1 MQRPLRLTR
10 LSAATRATRTA
21 RTTSTARSVT
31 LAAATCGVLAL
42 TACGGDEDAAP
53 TTVES
58 SDAVTGDL
66 PRFETTT
73 EIRDKLAGTDWECQV
88 WNDAEDT
95 SAASSCLTAQG
106 GGEAGDQPSIHAIY
120 LNDHPAETAS
130 VIFQAGAGDGSGDES
145 GDGSGSPAVIVG
157 NNWLFDCGPDAGIS
171 VDQCKDIAKI
181 LGGTVV
187 LPDPVE

>member
-1 MQRPLRLTR
+1 MRRLN
-10 LSAATRATRTA
+10 S
-21 RTTSTARSVT
+21 ST

-42 TACGGDEDAAP
+42 ASCGGNDEDAAS

-66 PRFETTT
+66 PRFESTA

-88 WNDAEDT
+88 WNDSADT
-95 SAASSCLTAQG
+95 GEVDGTASSCLTAIG
-106 GGEAGDQPSIHAIY
+106 GGENRDQPSIHAIY

-130 VIFQAGAGDGSGDES
+130 VIFQDE
-145 GDGSGSPAVIVG
+145 SPAVIVG
-157 NNWLFDCGPDAGIS
+157 NNWLFDCGPDTAIS
-171 VDQCKDIAKI
+171 IDQCKDIAKI

-187 LPDPVE
+187 LPDPV